1 LLTATGSRCR
11 LPFNPFGLVLND
23 QERWVQPLIDVGEK
37 RSRASR
43 PRPPRPG
50 SVEALAFATIPELV
64 CAFSIAC

>member
-37 RSRASR
+37 AVQSVPAAAAAPRLGRSARVRDDSR
-43 PRPPRPG
+43 TRLR
-50 SVEALAFATIPELV
+50 I
-64 CAFSIAC
+64 